1 MVGVSILSVGSCPPR
16 LAPMANSSCET
27 PVSASRTLRTR
38 SRSSGL
44 GGDTPFAVVVSDCCR
59 QPAEVGVH
67 VAVRA
72 HRVTWRAPVA
82 GLACRQPGQQPP
94 TGSIELLHVAVG
106 ERTQERPERRR
117 RTDPAEQLAA
127 CRRGAADRGHRWNRH
142 RRASRPGHLSPS
154 RPGRRG
160 HAQPAEQVVQT
171 SRLRQPQHGDQ
182 TRRRV
187 GYLAAG
193 NWKAAA
199 VASIGLF
206 TAGVGGAAMK
216 VIRTGY
222 KSRAI
227 RALAWSHINVSRSSF
242 GYVTQSHVT
251 QYQGRWNW
259 GSRHRILRHYTR
271 LSTWW
276 R

>member
-106 ERTQERPERRR
+106 ERTQEPPERRR

-142 RRASRPGHLSPS
+142 RRASRPGHSSPS

-182 TRRRV
+182 TRRRPDSCHRGV
-187 GYLAAG
+187 SLSGQVEVVQDGLGGVVERVLGEVFVAGDADGDLLDRAQSPHDLADAQAG
-193 NWKAAA
+193 R
-199 VASIGLF
+199 VL
-206 TAGVGGAAMK
+206 
-216 VIRTGY
+216 
-222 KSRAI
+222 
-227 RALAWSHINVSRSSF
+227 
-242 GYVTQSHVT
+242 
-251 QYQGRWNW
+251 
-259 GSRHRILRHYTR
+259 
-271 LSTWW
+271 
-276 R
+276 